1 MMSFRTTILA
11 ATAVLALGACS
22 RGNDTTQINATNGSD
37 LGATGMATSTPTAA
51 APASAG
57 QSFANTAAASDA
69 FEIETSRLA
78 LTNASAP
85 AVKRFAKAMIDAHE
99 ASTAKLKTV
108 TAGLSPAIQPVAT
121 LSAEQQQTLE
131 NLRAA
136 KGNAF
141 DSAYAAAQSAAHQ
154 QTLDALKAYAASGD
168 VPALKTF
175 AQDLVPTVTAHLNMA
190 KGLKV

>member
-1 MMSFRTTILA
+1 MSLRTTILA

-22 RGNDTTQINATNGSD
+22 RGNDTTQTGATNGSD
-37 LGATGMATSTPTAA
+37 LDATGMATATPTAA

-78 LTNASAP
+78 LTNASSP

-108 TAGLSPAIQPVAT
+108 AAGLSPAIQPVAT
-121 LSAEQQQTLE
+121 LSAEQQQTVE
-131 NLRAA
+131 SLRAA
-136 KGNAF
+136 KGSAF
-141 DSAYAAAQSAAHQ
+141 DSAYAAAQSTAHQ
-154 QTLDALKAYAASGD
+154 QTLDVLKAYAASGD

>member
-1 MMSFRTTILA
+1 MSLRTTFLA

-22 RGNDTTQINATNGSD
+22 RGNDATQAGTTNGSD
-37 LGATGMATSTPTAA
+37 LGATGLATATPTAA

-57 QSFANTAAASDA
+57 QRFADTAAASDA

-78 LTNASAP
+78 LATSTSP
-85 AVKRFAKAMIDAHE
+85 AIKRYAQAMIDAHE

-108 TAGLSPAIQPVAT
+108 AAGLSPAIQPVAT
-121 LSAEQQQTLE
+121 LSPEQQQTVE
-131 NLRAA
+131 SLRAA
-136 KGNAF
+136 KGTAF
-141 DSAYAAAQSAAHQ
+141 DRAYAAAQAAAHQ
-154 QTLDALKAYAASGD
+154 QTLDALKAFATGGD